1 MSKVGGEDEQFDPR
15 EIFTKL
21 FGGEAF
27 YDYVSELD
35 KCICRA
41 DCRLVKSLWLKVFTF
56 ALCWV
61 ELISDFTSTM
71 DVVMTPE
78 ERAEMEAAEQESA
91 GEAKGEPTPA
101 SVQTATAAADS
112 TDPTIPVTATGTTA
126 TPAGTSAAEDSL
138 RQLSLSNGERPGPS
152 TTQNASASSSSD
164 AIQKQREKEKAKGK
178 PKMTPEQKAKLEE
191 LEKKQDAEKEK
202 RLVSTGVSR
211 GDADICRVKDLQ
223 DKLIQRIRPFVD
235 AKNPGDQHDQETKVF
250 EGRIRTEAEDLKL
263 ESFGVE
269 VSY

>member
-35 KCICRA
+35 KRVCWA
-41 DCRLVKSLWLKVFTF
+41 DFRLVKSLLSKVFT
-56 ALCWV
+56 
-61 ELISDFTSTM
+61 LIMLWIVLILDFTSTM

-78 ERAEMEAAEQESA
+78 ERAEMEAAEQEAA

-112 TDPTIPVTATGTTA
+112 ADPTIPVTATGTTTTA
-126 TPAGTSAAEDSL
+126 PAAGGASTSAAEDSL
-138 RQLSLSNGERPGPS
+138 RQLSLSNGERPAPT
-152 TTQNASASSSSD
+152 TTQNASASSSTD
-164 AIQKQREKEKAKGK
+164 AVQKQREKEKAKAK
-178 PKMTPEQKAKLEE
+178 AKISPEQKAKLEE

-202 RLVSTGVSR
+202 RSVLASESHDDANLSGSKIYRISWYRGFDHLWMPRIQVTSTIRRPRCLKGESGR
-211 GDADICRVKDLQ
+211 KR
-223 DKLIQRIRPFVD
+223 RI
-235 AKNPGDQHDQETKVF
+235 
-250 EGRIRTEAEDLKL
+250 
-263 ESFGVE
+263 
-269 VSY
+269 